1 MGKINWGRI
10 LLGGIVAGIIIDV
23 GEFVLHGVVLGPEW
37 RQVMEALG
45 RPLQE
50 TAGTMVFYML
60 LGLPYGILA
69 VWLYAAIR
77 PRFGAGPTTAL
88 YAGFGVWLLGYLLPT
103 LVWAPMGLF
112 PGRLLRIALLAGLA
126 EILVAT
132 LAGASLYKEQ
142 AARALRT
149 L

>member
-1 MGKINWGRI
+1 MGHINWGRV

-23 GEFVLHGVVLGPEW
+23 GEFVVHGVVLGTEW
-37 RQVMEALG
+37 RQAMEALG

-50 TAGTMVFYML
+50 TVGNMVFYVL
-60 LGLPYGILA
+60 LGFPYGILA

-88 YAGFGVWLLGYLLPT
+88 YAGFGVWVLGYLLPT
-103 LVWAPMGLF
+103 LVWVPMELF
-112 PGRLLRIALLAGLA
+112 PGRLVRIALLAGLV
-126 EILVAT
+126 EVLVAT

-142 AARALRT
+142 AARAS
-149 L
+149 